1 MAETEIGT
9 AMARNVSRDSIS
21 FTVGVTAYS
30 GFVVSDNS
38 LEPTAEEMTQADS
51 NGDTIQRVFYN
62 AGTQISVNAVVKDTA
77 GGAPNNGYI
86 GSIPNGTIAE
96 IDSIN
101 YCITSSSVSESAGEN
116 ARISITAVREDSM
129 GASYDA

>member
-21 FTVGVTAYS
+21 FTVGATAYS

-77 GGAPNNGYI
+77 GTAPNNGYI

>member
-21 FTVGVTAYS
+21 FTVGATAYS